1 MKKNKEI
8 FLYLPRLSLYGG
20 VERFAF
26 NLATYLLQ
34 QNFSVTFVCSRAEIK
49 PPAGLKVIT
58 LGRPPLNKASKML
71 YFALKARNIKRQFPK
86 ALHFSLGK
94 TLEQDIL
101 RIGGGPLKIFWQL
114 SKEAY
119 PGLHKHFKMLR
130 RRLAPSNWLT
140 FLLEQKQLSQSK
152 EIICVSSLVKE
163 WLLTAYPHLNPER
176 ITVIYN
182 LPDLKKFKVQ
192 PQKEAFR
199 KEFKLPFNKKLVLTV
214 ATNFQLK
221 GLAFLIKALK
231 YLPADF
237 ALVVAGG
244 RNSRKYL
251 YLAKK
256 HCLESRVYFLGKVDK
271 IENLYAACDYFV
283 LNSFYDACSNALLE
297 AMACGLKVLSSRFN
311 GSAIFLP
318 NQQIIH
324 NPKDCREVA
333 QKLLSAQTLPL
344 NYPKNLE
351 VGFPAYLRVIEKY
364 L

>member
-8 FLYLPRLSLYGG
+8 FLYLPRFSLYGG

-26 NLATYLLQ
+26 NLAIYLLQ

-244 RNSRKYL
+244 RNPRKYL

-256 HCLESRVYFLGKVDK
+256 HSLESR
-271 IENLYAACDYFV
+271 
-283 LNSFYDACSNALLE
+283 SNALLE
-297 AMACGLKVLSSRFN
+297 AMACGLKALSSRFN

-318 NQQIIH
+318 DQQIIH
-324 NPKDCREVA
+324 NPKDCREIA